1 MTALDAPY
9 LQITEMKISG
19 ARGLALSGC
28 LDVTSATRL
37 TEAVEFAV
45 WGTQGAFVLD
55 LTELAFLDSTGLHA
69 LLRARAILAREDR
82 SLALLCPP
90 GVARRVLDLAGTL
103 DTFAAYSSAEA
114 LEAALVPPRARI
126 RRRMAE
132 LSGKAV
138 AITGASSGIG
148 EATALTLAK
157 AGASVALGARR
168 KDRID
173 ELAAR
178 IEDEGGTAV
187 ALEVDVSDE
196 EAARGFIAAA
206 HERLGRLDTLVNNAG
221 VMLLG
226 PVEQADSG
234 DWRTMINVNL
244 LGVLYCTHAALPIM
258 LGQESGDIVNI
269 SSVAGRFARAGNA
282 VYAATKF
289 GVGAFSEGL
298 RNEVTERGVRVTLI
312 EPGFVDTELQSHNTG
327 AVLETLEAMREHLRD
342 PLRAQDIANGI
353 LYAVSQ
359 PPNVSINEVLI
370 RPTRQTR

>member
-1 MTALDAPY
+1 
-9 LQITEMKISG
+9 
-19 ARGLALSGC
+19 
-28 LDVTSATRL
+28 
-37 TEAVEFAV
+37 
-45 WGTQGAFVLD
+45 
-55 LTELAFLDSTGLHA
+55 
-69 LLRARAILAREDR
+69 
-82 SLALLCPP
+82 
-90 GVARRVLDLAGTL
+90 
-103 DTFAAYSSAEA
+103 
-114 LEAALVPPRARI
+114 
-126 RRRMAE
+126 MAE

-148 EATALTLAK
+148 EATALALAK
-157 AGASVALGARR
+157 AGASVSFGARR

-173 ELAAR
+173 ALAAR

-196 EAARGFIAAA
+196 AAARGFVEAA

-226 PVEQADSG
+226 PVEQADIE
-234 DWRTMINVNL
+234 DWRTMVDVNL
-244 LGVLYCTHAALPIM
+244 LGLMYCTHAALPIM

-289 GVGAFSEGL
+289 AVGAFSEGL
-298 RNEVTERGVRVTLI
+298 RNEITERGVRVTLI
-312 EPGFVDTELQSHNTG
+312 EPGFVDTELQGHNTG
-327 AVLETLEAMREHLRD
+327 EVLETLEAMREHLRD

-359 PPNVSINEVLI
+359 PPHVSINEVLI